1 MEQDFGDDCQS
12 ESESD
17 DDVEESTSDS
27 EIEDDVNHEEDWTSS
42 NEAKSDCSDKDE
54 DDAHARAEAALK
66 KLVPIEDFA
75 KVWFLKHQGFCILIR
90 STLII
95 LR

>member
-54 DDAHARAEAALK
+54 DDAHPRAEAALK

-75 KVWFLKHQGFCILIR
+75 KVWFLKHEDFCILSR